1 MPKMPR
7 TLRLDPSD
15 TFVFERAA
23 PPGEWAVAGSI
34 LFGASDL
41 ETLAPKMRAA
51 FRSGFLGLPS
61 LGFATLVEVAEIAPE
76 ERDRLVADL
85 ADRLR
90 EQFGAPN
97 PSAARE
103 AAEDEVAFA
112 SSLCDGQEVGTAV
125 AMHRTVEGG
134 AIREQFRT
142 LRRREGVA
150 PGADRLHAFAR
161 AFEVVE
167 VEEVEERIDL
177 VRIMDTK

>member
-1 MPKMPR
+1 MERMPR

-23 PPGEWAVAGSI
+23 PPGEWAIAGSI
-34 LFGASDL
+34 LFDAADL
-41 ETLAPKMRAA
+41 ETLPPKMRAA
-51 FRSGFLGLPS
+51 FRAGFLGVDS
-61 LGFATLVEVAEIAPE
+61 LGFSTLVEVAAISPD

-85 ADRLR
+85 AERLLTR
-90 EQFGAPN
+90 FGAP
-97 PSAARE
+97 SAEAGRQ

-112 SSLCDGQEVGTAV
+112 ASLCEGHEIGTV
-125 AMHRTVEGG
+125 IAMHRTVEAG

-142 LRRREGVA
+142 LHRREGAA

-167 VEEVEERIDL
+167 VEEAEERVDL
-177 VRIMDTK
+177 LRMTDGK